1 MDREERLRSAKE
13 KLKKFQMK
21 KQTDTAAPS
30 SNDHSLRSTPKGES
44 ETISSTP
51 EHQPLFTSESKTDTP
66 DDPFIPTTTEDLQS
80 MASSSVSDQIDQVL
94 NASTV
99 NRINDVA
106 GDDLEFSGIGSENLE
121 NEKAELDLVN
131 PQSIQEASS
140 SVSDQI
146 DQVLNASTVE
156 IVSEVAV
163 DDSELSKIRIGQLE
177 NEKVENGLVNQQL
190 KVQIQQLQKE
200 KAENGLENQQLKVQL
215 QQLEA
220 DLGASNSRIDELQQN
235 LELVVRENKQKDTE
249 ASGYALASKSQIDS
263 IQILVSEKNELASIV
278 NGLQKELQDMTN
290 EQIKKLEKPVYRERT
305 CACTDRVFLA
315 EVERKK
321 LGDQVSNLRDERDK
335 LKNETIE
342 YKQECQEL
350 KAKVQY
356 HEANTVNLI
365 RELAEAAR
373 G

>member
-66 DDPFIPTTTEDLQS
+66 EDPFIPTTTEDLQS

-94 NASTV
+94 NASV
-99 NRINDVA
+99 NRINDMA
-106 GDDLEFSGIGSENLE
+106 GDDLEFSGIGSENLKI
-121 NEKAELDLVN
+121 EKAELDLVN
-131 PQSIQEASS
+131 PQSIQEAST

>member
-51 EHQPLFTSESKTDTP
+51 EHQPRFASESKTDTP

-99 NRINDVA
+99 QMINDVA
-106 GDDLEFSGIGSENLE
+106 GDDLDFSGIVSEQLE

-131 PQSIQEASS
+131 PQSIQESSS

-156 IVSEVAV
+156 IVSEVAG

-220 DLGASNSRIDELQQN
+220 DLGASNSRIDEVQQN

-290 EQIKKLEKPVYRERT
+290 EQIKKLEKTTYKERT

-350 KAKVQY
+350 RAKVQH
-356 HEANTVNLI
+356 HEANSVNLL

>member
-30 SNDHSLRSTPKGES
+30 SESHSLRSTPKGES

-51 EHQPLFTSESKTDTP
+51 EHQPLFTSEFKTVTP
-66 DDPFIPTTTEDLQS
+66 DAPFIPTTTEPLQS
-80 MASSSVSDQIDQVL
+80 MVSSSVSDQIDQVL

-99 NRINDVA
+99 HRITDVA
-106 GDDLEFSGIGSENLE
+106 GDGLDFSGIG

-131 PQSIQEASS
+131 PESMQEATS

-146 DQVLNASTVE
+146 DQVLNVSTVDR
-156 IVSEVAV
+156 VVDVAM
-163 DDSELSKIRIGQLE
+163 DDSELSRIRIGQLE
-177 NEKVENGLVNQQL
+177 KEKAENGLVNQQL

-215 QQLEA
+215 QQLEE
-220 DLGASNSRIDELQQN
+220 DLGASNSRIDEVQQN
-235 LELVVRENKQKDTE
+235 LESVIRENKQKDAD
-249 ASGYALASKSQIDS
+249 ASDYALASKSQIDS

-278 NGLQKELQDMTN
+278 SGLQKELQDMTD
-290 EQIKKLEKPVYRERT
+290 EKIKQLEKPVYRERT

-321 LGDQVSNLRDERDK
+321 LGDQVSRLRDERDK

-350 KAKVQY
+350 KAKVQH
-356 HEANTVNLI
+356 HEANSINLS